1 MWRSLIDKLNGKG
14 RKRGYTLMELLAVI
28 IIIAIVAI
36 IAFAVK
42 ANGVE
47 ISEKLL
53 NAIYKIESSE
63 GKFLKGDKSKKTGE
77 YRAIG
82 PFQLWKCYVDD
93 VNNILKN
100 KGISKRYTYKDRWDY
115 QKSKEMVV
123 IYLKHYG
130 RQFEIDSEREIIKYR
145 PELKGKIK
153 VYCNDMVLSMIHNGG
168 PSGYKKSEALKYWQ
182 KIQKELK

>member
-1 MWRSLIDKLNGKG
+1 MKI
-14 RKRGYTLMELLAVI
+14 E
-28 IIIAIVAI
+28 IIALAI
-36 IAFAVK
+36 IAAVAFAVK

-47 ISEKLL
+47 VSDRLL
-53 NAIYKIESSE
+53 NAIYQVESKG

-93 VNNILKN
+93 VNSILKN
-100 KGISKRYTYKDRWDY
+100 KGISKRYTYSDRWSY
-115 QKSKEMVV
+115 HKSREMVI

-130 RQFEIDSEREIIKYR
+130 RQFEIDSERYITKYR

-153 VYCNDMVLSMIHNGG
+153 VYCNDTVLSMIHNGG
-168 PSGYKKSEALKYWQ
+168 PKGYNKKVTLEYWS
-182 KIQKELK
+182 KIEKHL